1 MERLQFGLFYEEFSL
16 AALCKVVSLINKTS
30 HRSVI
35 IALFY
40 LFLVLFFAI
49 RPISYLQQLR
59 DHSSLKPFISYSIMD
74 QWAKLRAQMSSAWI
88 PEAYSWK
95 WVNVWIFVDIFIKKK
110 PLAPLLACLWAGLQH
125 KLQHFFLLCCVW
137 QIRIY
142 KPVQHHGLLHASE
155 AVVSKAIWQ
164 SLCCVKTCWAY
175 VLYIYMYDI
184 HMHSVYCSES
194 AWKPQQKK
202 SDVVP
207 MLWPMLWK
215 EYLGLSM
222 LFNFF
227 KSVCISAKLQSQK
240 ISSITMSIDNNGCLF
255 LEKQCGLHLVWNY

>member
-110 PLAPLLACLWAGLQH
+110 TFGP
-125 KLQHFFLLCCVW
+125 
-137 QIRIY
+137 I
-142 KPVQHHGLLHASE
+142 
-155 AVVSKAIWQ
+155 
-164 SLCCVKTCWAY
+164 T
-175 VLYIYMYDI
+175 
-184 HMHSVYCSES
+184 
-194 AWKPQQKK
+194 
-202 SDVVP
+202 
-207 MLWPMLWK
+207 
-215 EYLGLSM
+215 GLSLGRITAQIAAL
-222 LFNFF
+222 LFTVLCVTN
-227 KSVCISAKLQSQK
+227 KDLQACPASWPPACFR
-240 ISSITMSIDNNGCLF
+240 G
-255 LEKQCGLHLVWNY
+255 CGL